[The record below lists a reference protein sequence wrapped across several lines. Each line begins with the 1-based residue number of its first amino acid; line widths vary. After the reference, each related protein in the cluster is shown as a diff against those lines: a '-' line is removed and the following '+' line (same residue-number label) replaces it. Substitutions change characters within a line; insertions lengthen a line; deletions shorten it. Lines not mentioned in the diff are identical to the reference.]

1 MSRGRRAPS
10 PVSMWWQAMLLAALF
25 VLPVRRATAHEL
37 QETAITLV
45 VREGGA
51 LDLRVTCTWS
61 RLLLASGAAGTT
73 EGARAAVAR
82 LAAEPEAAFAAR
94 VDAVRRAL
102 EARVRLQMGAGV
114 RRAFI
119 GWQWPSAS
127 VVQEALRQETMAAM
141 TGGGGDHHASRLT
154 ATARLVVG
162 PKIPSV
168 QLDLPPQLGA
178 VLLTVSR
185 PKEQWLAPGQ
195 SSPMIPLRS
204 P

>member
-1 MSRGRRAPS
+1 MRHGRRGPS
-10 PVSMWWQAMLLAALF
+10 STSARWQALLLAALL
-25 VLPVRRATAHEL
+25 VLPLHRARAHEL
-37 QETAITLV
+37 QETAVALV

-51 LDLRVTCTWS
+51 LDVRLTCTWS
-61 RLLLASGAAGTT
+61 RLLLASGAAGST
-73 EGARAAVAR
+73 EGARAAIAR
-82 LAAEPEAAFAAR
+82 LAAEPAATFAAR

-102 EARVRLQMGAGV
+102 EARVRVQLDAGV
-114 RRAFI
+114 RRPFVS
-119 GWQWPSAS
+119 WQWPSAPA
-127 VVQEALRQETMAAM
+127 VQAALREETMAAM

-162 PKIPSV
+162 PTVSSV

-195 SSPMIPLRS
+195 SSPMIPLHAR
-204 P
+204 